1 VVPGN
6 HDVSWWASPFGLRG
20 EEPYAK
26 YRRYFGEA
34 LGPVLSLE
42 DAVIVGT
49 VSANGLAAG
58 SVTWNPRDLTV
69 KGHLPAAET
78 DRAGAAFAAE
88 APAKL
93 RVVVLH
99 HNVLRGRISNR
110 WGLAHPHDA
119 QRRLAATGADLVL
132 CGHDHEEAVG
142 PLDGGTVVAAS
153 STHTPMTR
161 GKRPSVFN
169 LIRYGADGL
178 TVRYLRW
185 DGREF
190 QPAEEA
196 SYPRRR
202 GRDRA
207 ERAQG
212 RRAADEQRGLLAASR
227 PRITSARTFRARR
240 PIPPPSHGLFSRACP
255 DPSPEALSMAVG
267 VASARSPGSISARWT
282 PSSARRSGRS
292 ATPSAPGWTST

>member
-1 VVPGN
+1 VSPDGQTGGRADGRLIVHLSDLHFGGKADLAQIEALEALVPQLSPAAVVISGDVSQRARHGEFQRALRFVQDCRAVAPTLVVPGN

-20 EEPYAK
+20 EGPKYAK
-26 YRRYFGEA
+26 YRRYFGAA
-34 LGPVLSLE
+34 LGQVLSLE

-49 VSANGLAAG
+49 VSANGLSAG

-69 KGHLPAAET
+69 KGHLPGAET
-78 DRAGAAFAAE
+78 ERAGAAFAAE
-88 APAKL
+88 DPAKL

-161 GKRPSVFN
+161 GRRPSVFN
-169 LIRYGADGL
+169 LIRFGATDL
-178 TVRYLRW
+178 TVQFMRW
-185 DGREF
+185 GQGVF
-190 QPAEEA
+190 QPAEETTF
-196 SYPRRR
+196 PRRR
-202 GRDRA
+202 R
-207 ERAQG
+207 
-212 RRAADEQRGLLAASR
+212 
-227 PRITSARTFRARR
+227 
-240 PIPPPSHGLFSRACP
+240 
-255 DPSPEALSMAVG
+255 
-267 VASARSPGSISARWT
+267 
-282 PSSARRSGRS
+282 
-292 ATPSAPGWTST
+292 

>member
-1 VVPGN
+1 MIVHLSDLHFGGKADLAQIEALETLVPQLSPAAVVISGDVSQRARHGEFQRALRFVQDCRRVAPTLVVPGN

-20 EEPYAK
+20 EGPKYRK
-26 YRRYFGEA
+26 YRRYFGET
-34 LGPVLSLE
+34 LGPVVSLE

-78 DRAGAAFAAE
+78 DRAAAAFVADD
-88 APAKL
+88 PAKL

-119 QRRLAATGADLVL
+119 QRRLAATGADLAL

-169 LIRYGADGL
+169 LIRYGAAAL
-178 TVRYLRW
+178 TVRYMRW
-185 DGREF
+185 DGHAF
-190 QPAEEA
+190 HPGEEA
-196 SYPRRR
+196 TFPRRQ
-202 GRDRA
+202 RA
-207 ERAQG
+207 G
-212 RRAADEQRGLLAASR
+212 
-227 PRITSARTFRARR
+227 
-240 PIPPPSHGLFSRACP
+240 
-255 DPSPEALSMAVG
+255 
-267 VASARSPGSISARWT
+267 
-282 PSSARRSGRS
+282 
-292 ATPSAPGWTST
+292 

>member
-1 VVPGN
+1 MDLAQVEVLEALIPTLQPAAVVISGDVSQRARHGEFQRALKFVQGCRVVAPTLVVPGN
-6 HDVSWWASPFGLRG
+6 HDVSWWASPFSLRG
-20 EEPYAK
+20 EGPKYAK
-26 YRRYFGEA
+26 YDRYFGETP
-34 LGPVLSLE
+34 GPVLSLP

-78 DRAGAAFAAE
+78 ERARAAFAGE
-88 APAKL
+88 DPAKL

-142 PLDGGTVVAAS
+142 PLDGGVVVAAS
-153 STHTPMTR
+153 GTHTSMTR

-169 LIRYGADGL
+169 LIRYGPGEL
-178 TVRYLRW
+178 TVQFMRW
-185 DGREF
+185 DRREF

-196 SYPRRR
+196 TFGRR
-202 GRDRA
+202 
-207 ERAQG
+207 ERAG
-212 RRAADEQRGLLAASR
+212 
-227 PRITSARTFRARR
+227 
-240 PIPPPSHGLFSRACP
+240 
-255 DPSPEALSMAVG
+255 
-267 VASARSPGSISARWT
+267 
-282 PSSARRSGRS
+282 
-292 ATPSAPGWTST
+292 